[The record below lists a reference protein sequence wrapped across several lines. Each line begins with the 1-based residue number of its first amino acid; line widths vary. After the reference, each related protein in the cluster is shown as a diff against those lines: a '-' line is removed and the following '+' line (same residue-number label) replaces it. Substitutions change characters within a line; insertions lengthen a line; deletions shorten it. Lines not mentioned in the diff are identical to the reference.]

1 MPDTHASNCSIYTI
15 DKNIR
20 KLRKRYEK
28 KLLTILLATLVS
40 LTSITGCGNSEPVA
54 ETSEINVTQPETNTE
69 DSAEMT
75 VEDTTPETTGET
87 ESAEALEEEPTEA
100 EAASN
105 DEEVEI
111 EEPVVYE
118 GIDMESTL
126 PGVKWIEASFP
137 GIIDSPKLVV
147 FNDATNRKTI
157 VEDGQKVVFHKDDV
171 LAIYSPEGMSTISS
185 YDFKVFKEAYLHEM
199 VMELKIVE
207 DRYWDKEERE
217 TENIVNC
224 SGQTFTL
231 TCTLEF
237 ED

>member
-1 MPDTHASNCSIYTI
+1 M
-15 DKNIR
+15 K
-20 KLRKRYEK
+20 K
-28 KLLTILLATLVS
+28 KLLTILLTALVS

-54 ETSEINVTQPETNTE
+54 EKSEINVAQPETNTE
-69 DSAEMT
+69 ESTEVT
-75 VEDTTPETTGET
+75 VEDTTPETIEET
-87 ESAEALEEEPTEA
+87 ESAEAPEEEPAEA
-100 EAASN
+100 EAASTE
-105 DEEVEI
+105 EEVEI

-126 PGVKWIEASFP
+126 PGVEWIETSFP
-137 GIIDSPKLVV
+137 GIIDTPKLVV

-157 VEDGQKVVFHKDDV
+157 IEDGQTVVFHKDDV

-185 YDFKVFKEAYLHEM
+185 YDYQCFDEAYLHPM
-199 VMELKIVE
+199 VMELKKVT
-207 DRYWDKEERE
+207 DYDWKSGERE
-217 TENIVNC
+217 TENVVNC